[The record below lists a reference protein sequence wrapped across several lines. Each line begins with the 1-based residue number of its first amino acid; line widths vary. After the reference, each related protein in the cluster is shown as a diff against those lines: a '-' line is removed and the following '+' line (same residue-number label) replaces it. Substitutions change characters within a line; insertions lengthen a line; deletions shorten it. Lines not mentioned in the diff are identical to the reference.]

1 MLVIPAID
9 LLDGKC
15 VRLYKGDYSKVTVY
29 SDDPVSMAKGFVDA
43 GAKRVVINSPS
54 HVALRDGY
62 VERAAAV
69 DPSEFVPQIASIGS
83 ITLTNGGYEDE

>member
-29 SDDPVSMAKGFVDA
+29 SDDPVSMAKGFVAA
-43 GAKRVVINSPS
+43 GAKRIHLV
-54 HVALRDGY
+54 
-62 VERAAAV
+62 RA
-69 DPSEFVPQIASIGS
+69 
-83 ITLTNGGYEDE
+83 